1 MSAPARAQC
10 TCLVEVEA
18 CSPMDTLY
26 EPEKQMQLPSAE
38 EMPPPPDDSAMQ
50 PR

>member
-18 CSPMDTLY
+18 CSPMDTLH
-26 EPEKQMQLPSAE
+26 EPKQMQLPSAE